1 MCKLILYRTQDDH
14 YLESIV
20 EELSSQAN
28 SPCQWLNIA
37 QFLLHVRFINT
48 INAQL
53 STLKVAGKSTFSLD
67 NEI

>member
-20 EELSSQAN
+20 EELSS
-28 SPCQWLNIA
+28 SG
-37 QFLLHVRFINT
+37 QFPLPMAEHCTILLHVRFINT